1 MAVIFFVIQL
11 LLALIPGRP
20 PVDVVERAFV
30 SLGVGAIWGALV
42 WFRWP
47 AEQRRLNA
55 PRPERPRPER
65 H

>member
-20 PVDVVERAFV
+20 PVDIVERAFV
-30 SLGVGAIWGALV
+30 SLGVGAIWGVFV

>member
-30 SLGVGAIWGALV
+30 FV
-42 WFRWP
+42 
-47 AEQRRLNA
+47 
-55 PRPERPRPER
+55 
-65 H
+65 